1 VLSIEQSSQNYSLCK
16 NIYHKAS
23 SKYFNNVT
31 KKIIN
36 PSENVAFNLDLIE
49 NTPKNEFENIY
60 IYIY

>member
-1 VLSIEQSSQNYSLCK
+1 MNTKYIFFIKLAFTLCK
-16 NIYHKAS
+16 NIYHNAS

-49 NTPKNEFENIY
+49 NTPKNEFEIY
-60 IYIY
+60 IYI